1 MEVKSENA
9 LTSKDENNHTEPFE
23 FLWIREFFLKFKILF
38 LFYIAFI
45 SWKIR

>member
-23 FLWIREFFLKFKILF
+23 FL
-38 LFYIAFI
+38 
-45 SWKIR
+45 